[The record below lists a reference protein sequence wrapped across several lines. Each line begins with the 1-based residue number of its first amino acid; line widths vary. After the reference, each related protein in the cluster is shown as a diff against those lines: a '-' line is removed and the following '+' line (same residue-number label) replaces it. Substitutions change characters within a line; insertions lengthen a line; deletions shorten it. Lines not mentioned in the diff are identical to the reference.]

1 MNNIEIISKFIEQ
14 LDSSNS
20 LLINQA
26 SDEISIF
33 YKEIIRN
40 FSSHNNVSL
49 KLGEETIS
57 EASNN
62 DLFRKKLI
70 YINETKSLKLIE
82 KFLSSSHKSI
92 IFTDY
97 KNFKKFKN
105 KTTTVNAYN
114 YESDMKYFLLNILK
128 IKDIKLLEYCLST
141 PQLLYSEIS
150 KYEVNKNDY
159 SKDTAIKEG
168 LSFILKIRK
177 KIFEIKKGNNDLKR
191 IFFYH
196 KEEAKYKKFSFLT
209 Y

>member
-105 KTTTVNAYN
+105 KTTNVNAYN
-114 YESDMKYFLLNILK
+114 YERDIKYFLLNILK

-150 KYEVNKNDY
+150 KYEVNKND
-159 SKDTAIKEG
+159 
-168 LSFILKIRK
+168 
-177 KIFEIKKGNNDLKR
+177 
-191 IFFYH
+191 
-196 KEEAKYKKFSFLT
+196 
-209 Y
+209 